1 MNEYKIN
8 IVYNNELN
16 INDIFIKVL
25 KREIEIYLVS
35 ICKERKEELT
45 SSSTYLSL
53 KEGGKNWII

>member
-8 IVYNNELN
+8 VIYNNEID

-25 KREIEIYLVS
+25 KKEIEIYLNN

-45 SSSTYLSL
+45 SNSTYLSL
-53 KEGGKNWII
+53 KEGGKIWII